1 MAFRAGG
8 KLDFVN
14 DQRVQA
20 RTNYAE
26 ELRLAALEA
35 ARQSAELLRASFRG
49 TVHAEHKTNTHD
61 LVTGIDRRSQRI
73 ITDALLTACPGSWVL
88 GEERISG
95 EHGQQAPGKVQWIVD
110 PIDGTSN
117 FVHGVAFFCISI
129 AAAIDGQL
137 VAAAILDPISGDEFS
152 ANSDT
157 AFLNGQVL
165 EPGARPEQSRANL
178 MTDYPG
184 AESMLKDGDLS
195 LKLLGQWIQDFATVR
210 RKVCAALSLAHVA
223 AGWCD
228 AVIGFDTKVWD
239 VAAGA
244 HLVRMAKG
252 TFRGLS
258 YGQAGLA
265 DHHCPGFIA
274 QGPGADYPSLASAA
288 EQIHQL
294 RTGR

>member
-1 MAFRAGG
+1 M
-8 KLDFVN
+8 N

-20 RTNYAE
+20 STQYAE
-26 ELRLAALEA
+26 ELRLAALKA
-35 ARQSAELLRASFRG
+35 ARQSAEPLRASFRSN
-49 TVHAEHKTNTHD
+49 VEAEHKTNSHD
-61 LVTGIDRRSQRI
+61 LVTDIDRQSQRL
-73 ITDALLTACPGSWVL
+73 ITASLLSACPDSWVL
-88 GEERISG
+88 GEEQVSG
-95 EHGQQAPGKVQWIVD
+95 DQGQQAAGKVQWIVD

-129 AAAIDGQL
+129 AAAIDGEL
-137 VAAAILDPISGDEFS
+137 VAAAILDPVSGDEFS
-152 ANSDT
+152 ANST
-157 AFLNGQVL
+157 AAFLNGQVL
-165 EPGARPEQSRANL
+165 HPSARPEQSRANL

-195 LKLLGQWIQDFATVR
+195 LQLFGQWIQDFATVR
-210 RKVCAALSLAHVA
+210 RKVSAALALAHVA

-228 AVIGFDTKVWD
+228 ATIGFDTKVWD

-258 YGQAGLA
+258 YGQAGLV

-274 QGPGADYPSLASAA
+274 QGPGADYPSLATAA
-288 EQIHQL
+288 ERIHQL

>member
-1 MAFRAGG
+1 
-8 KLDFVN
+8 VN

-20 RTNYAE
+20 STQYAE
-26 ELRLAALEA
+26 ELRLSALKA

-49 TVHAEHKTNTHD
+49 NVVAEHKTNTHD
-61 LVTGIDRRSQRI
+61 LVTDIDRQSQRL
-73 ITDALLTACPGSWVL
+73 ITASLLSAHPDSWVL
-88 GEERISG
+88 GEEQVSG
-95 EHGQQAPGKVQWIVD
+95 DQGRQAAGKVQWIVD

-129 AAAIDGQL
+129 AAAIDGEL
-137 VAAAILDPISGDEFS
+137 VAAAILDPVSGDEFS
-152 ANSDT
+152 ANST
-157 AFLNGQVL
+157 AAFLNGQVL

-195 LKLLGQWIQDFATVR
+195 LELFGQWIQDFATVR
-210 RKVCAALSLAHVA
+210 RKVCAALALAHVA

-228 AVIGFDTKVWD
+228 ATIGFDTKVWD

-244 HLVRMAKG
+244 HLVRMAQG
-252 TFRGLS
+252 TFHGLS

-265 DHHCPGFIA
+265 DHYCPGFIA
-274 QGPGADYPSLASAA
+274 QGPGADYPSLATAA
-288 EQIHQL
+288 ERIHQL